1 MAKIMSKF
9 SSVCIFLLLSVSV
22 KADVIITS
30 PDTQVSLL
38 ELYTSEGCSSCPPAD
53 KWISKLKSHSGLW
66 RSLVPVGFHVDYWN
80 YIGWVDRFSSPEY
93 SARQRRYARTKNLKT
108 VYTPGFLL
116 NGEEWRSS
124 FGVITLSTETDKKV
138 GPLSLK
144 ISNMELSAI
153 FNTVEVLSDKTL
165 ILNVAVLGF
174 DIKTD
179 VKAGENHNK
188 ELKHD
193 FTVLGYKSI
202 PLYKDNSAYSVMTEL
217 PDIVETAPR
226 MAVSAWVNKE
236 NDMTP
241 IQAAGGWLEN

>member
-1 MAKIMSKF
+1 MFKF
-9 SSVCIFLLLSVSV
+9 TPIFIVLLLTTAVSV
-22 KADVIITS
+22 KADVIISS

-53 KWISKLKSHSGLW
+53 KWISKLTTHPGLW
-66 RSLVPVGFHVDYWN
+66 TSIVPVGFHVDYWN
-80 YIGWVDRFSSPEY
+80 YIGWEDRFSSPEY

-116 NGEEWRSS
+116 NGEEWRSF
-124 FGVITLSTETDKKV
+124 FGVRTLSTETDKRV
-138 GPLSLK
+138 GKLRLK
-144 ISNMELSAI
+144 ISDMELAAV
-153 FNTVEVLSDKTL
+153 FNPVENMRDKTL
-165 ILNVAVLGF
+165 ILNIAVLGF

-188 ELKHD
+188 QLKHN

-202 PLYKDNSAYSVMTEL
+202 PLYKDKSSYAVMTEL
-217 PDIVETAPR
+217 PDIIETAPK
-226 MAVSAWVNKE
+226 MAVSAWINKE

>member
-124 FGVITLSTETDKKV
+124 FGVITLSTEADKKV

-144 ISNMELSAI
+144 ISNMELSAV
-153 FNTVEVLSDKTL
+153 FNPVEVLSDKTL